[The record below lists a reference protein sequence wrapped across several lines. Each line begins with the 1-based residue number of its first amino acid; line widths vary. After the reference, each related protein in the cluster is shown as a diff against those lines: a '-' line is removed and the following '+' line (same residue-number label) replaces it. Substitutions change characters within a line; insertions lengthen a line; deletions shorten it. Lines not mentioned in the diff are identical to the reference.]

1 VNEEQAIK
9 RAEYLIENG
18 YVEDKEVKQL
28 AKEIL
33 KSINNT
39 VDRGTAIP
47 TDSSTDKE

>member
-18 YVEDKEVKQL
+18 YVEGKEVKQL

-33 KSINNT
+33 RGINNN
-39 VDRGTAIP
+39 VDREAATS